1 MRRRNLD
8 GIVVFHLKP
17 AAIRSKTSSA
27 SSECNAR
34 METASPP
41 LSLAIVGCGRVV
53 EQCHLPALRT
63 LSGLKV
69 VALVDNN
76 PGRLNEVANQLGVQR
91 RFTDYRTM
99 LDEAG
104 VDAVAVC
111 APPQFHAAIGLAVLD
126 AGKHLFVEKP
136 LALSLKD
143 ADQLVDRAAAAPG
156 KALAGFNLRWHRL
169 VRQARSMIDGGS
181 LGPLASMHTTFTS
194 ATAFPG
200 QGSPWRRRPDLGGS
214 VLFDLGIHHFD
225 LWRFL
230 TQCEVR
236 EVFAYRRTD
245 GSGVESVTVSA
256 MMANGV
262 PVTSS
267 FSHGVSDTNELEICG
282 RKARLRMSCYRFDS
296 LHLENN
302 AAAQG
307 AVRNWL
313 NAAMGAARKLPQ
325 AAARLRRGGDIGAS
339 YRAQW
344 QHFIDAIRNDTP
356 IQSDFEQ
363 GRHALQVTLA
373 AVESNS
379 CGRPVRVAEAA
390 HAITPLIAA
399 APPNR
404 IVGRGPT

>member
-1 MRRRNLD
+1 
-8 GIVVFHLKP
+8 
-17 AAIRSKTSSA
+17 
-27 SSECNAR
+27 
-34 METASPP
+34 ME
-41 LSLAIVGCGRVV
+41 
-53 EQCHLPALRT
+53 
-63 LSGLKV
+63 
-69 VALVDNN
+69 
-76 PGRLNEVANQLGVQR
+76 
-91 RFTDYRTM
+91 
-99 LDEAG
+99 
-104 VDAVAVC
+104 
-111 APPQFHAAIGLAVLD
+111 LAVLD

-143 ADQLVDRAAAAPG
+143 AGQLVDRAAAAPG

-169 VRQARSMIDGGS
+169 VRQARSMIDDGS

-194 ATAFPG
+194 ATAFPA

-302 AAAQG
+302 AAQG

-313 NAAMGAARKLPQ
+313 NATMGAARKLPQ

-363 GRHALQVTLA
+363 ARHALQVTLA

-379 CGRPVRVAEAA
+379 CGRPVRVAQAA
-390 HAITPLIAA
+390 QANTPLIAA
-399 APPNR
+399 APNR
-404 IVGRGPT
+404 IVGQGPT